1 MKCAIQ
7 LSAKIEITGASG
19 DPFKHVASSDG
30 SLTIPQSIDLMSIM
44 KYQVHITLVSSCIL
58 LDCDYLLIGLD
69 YGSS

>member
-7 LSAKIEITGASG
+7 LSARIEITRASG

-30 SLTIPQSIDLMSIM
+30 SLTIPRSIDLMSIM

-58 LDCDYLLIGLD
+58 LDRDYLLIGLD